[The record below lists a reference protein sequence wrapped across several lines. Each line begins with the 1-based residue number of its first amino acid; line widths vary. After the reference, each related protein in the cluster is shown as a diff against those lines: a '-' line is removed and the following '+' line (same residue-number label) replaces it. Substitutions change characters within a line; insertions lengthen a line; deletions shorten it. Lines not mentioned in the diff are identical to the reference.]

1 MNNQDLTLRRF
12 FAYDDKN
19 IPRVRLSAAESGTT
33 LANLR
38 DKILGEVQ
46 GIQWP
51 AACGEIMKKVGD
63 LLDPDIPGILAAAW
77 NKYRLLRKYLDRDKY
92 PPDKTVLVSLAEHT
106 VTSEHRPSIEIMIN
120 DRLVGRVDFQIT
132 ASLVFQGLTL
142 KIRGGRIMEILTGSC
157 TGKGAIRCEN
167 CMIFERETAP
177 FPLPGAIKLGDG
189 VPISP

>member
-1 MNNQDLTLRRF
+1 MNNQDLTLRQF
-12 FAYDDKN
+12 FAYDDEN

-51 AACGEIMKKVGD
+51 AAFGEIMKRVED
-63 LLDPDIPGILAAAW
+63 LLEPDIPGIMAAAW

-120 DRLVGRVDFQIT
+120 DRLVGKVDFHVT
-132 ASLVFQGLTL
+132 ASLVFEGLTL

-157 TGKGAIRCEN
+157 TGKGAISCEN
-167 CMIFERETAP
+167 CMLIERETAP
-177 FPLPGAIKLGDG
+177 FPLPGAVKLSDG